1 MSYNK
6 RNMKPHRKQK
16 KSGQP
21 GSVQQAIFKPFFISF
36 EQGLNLKKDTLW
48 TG

>member
-16 KSGQP
+16 KPCQP
-21 GSVQQAIFKPFFISF
+21 GSVQQAILKPFFISF
-36 EQGLNLKKDTLW
+36 EQGLNLKKDTLL